1 MFNNDTWFDPAYARS
16 TFRPITNN
24 ALDLGTNSMLFRS
37 AYVNNIY
44 GASNLVLGVNATTWL
59 TLDVSGLLS
68 FVATNFRINA
78 NTSDGSDNKGMF
90 LCGGGSNTTTR
101 GGVLFLGGNEY
112 SGSNGLTSLSAGDA
126 SSAYL
131 ELKAP
136 ASTAPTI
143 RFVLTSSEI
152 WRMSGNELT
161 GMVSSNHQI
170 ARTNDTGWMIISGG
184 SGAGAAA
191 TGAYL
196 TLRGASA
203 TTPGVALLCSG
214 SNSGAYAQYN
224 AAHASGSHRFLI
236 ADVEQWRMLGADL
249 IGYESSSNLN
259 QIERV
264 NNLGRL
270 ILCGGTDSNTAN
282 GSSIALSGVTY
293 GGTITLNAGNVSTGN
308 INYNVLHASGSHRFS
323 IGGSEKV
330 RFNSSGIVLYNGTG
344 MGIYRENDTGYT
356 FLAGGTAIAVA
367 NGSYILA
374 YGNSHASNPGRL
386 FFYSGTGSGLMVFE
400 MGLSTGAFRFRN
412 ASAVNLLDISDSQFY
427 CNVPTGGDYSWRINN
442 VQLMS
447 LSAGGITLPSLA
459 DGVATNSKFYYSTTQ
474 NKPCYKDSG
483 GTVNVLY

>member
-1 MFNNDTWFDPAYARS
+1 MLNNDTWFDPAYARS
-16 TFRPITNN
+16 TFQPITSN
-24 ALDLGTNSMLFRS
+24 AFDLGTSTKLFRS

-44 GASNLVLGVNATTWL
+44 GASNLVLGVNTTTWL

-112 SGSNGLTSLSAGDA
+112 SGFNGLTSLSAGDA

-136 ASTAPTI
+136 ASTSPTI

-184 SGAGAAA
+184 SGAGAQA

-203 TTPGVALLCSG
+203 SSNPGLVLLS
-214 SNSGAYAQYN
+214 SADNSGAYCSYE
-224 AAHASGSHRFLI
+224 AAHSAGTHRFRI
-236 ADVEQWRMLGADL
+236 A
-249 IGYESSSNLN
+249 
-259 QIERV
+259 
-264 NNLGRL
+264 
-270 ILCGGTDSNTAN
+270 GT
-282 GSSIALSGVTY
+282 
-293 GGTITLNAGNVSTGN
+293 
-308 INYNVLHASGSHRFS
+308 
-323 IGGSEKV
+323 EKV
-330 RFNSSGIVLYNGTG
+330 RINTNGIIGYYSTG
-344 MGIYRENDTGYT
+344 GFGILRDVNTGYT
-356 FLAGGTAIAVA
+356 YLSGGVSNATSDSAYIA
-367 NGSYILA
+367 A
-374 YGNSHASNPGRL
+374 YGHSHASTPGRL
-386 FFYSGTGSGLMVFE
+386 YLYSGAASGLMFFE
-400 MGLSTGAFRFRN
+400 MGLSSGAFRFRN
-412 ASAVNLLDISDSQFY
+412 ASAVNLLDISDTQFY
-427 CNVPTGGDYSWRINN
+427 CNVPTGGDHSWRVNG
-442 VQLMS
+442 VQLMN
-447 LSAGGITLPSLA
+447 LSASGLRLPSLA
-459 DGVATNSKFYYSTTQ
+459 DASAANDTWYYSTTQ
-474 NKPCYKDSG
+474 SKACYKNSA